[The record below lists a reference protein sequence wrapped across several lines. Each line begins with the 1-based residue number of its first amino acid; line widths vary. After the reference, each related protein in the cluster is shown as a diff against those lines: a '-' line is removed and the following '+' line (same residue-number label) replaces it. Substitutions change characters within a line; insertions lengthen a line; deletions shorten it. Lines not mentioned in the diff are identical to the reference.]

1 MTTTTTSTT
10 TTSPTTTAYN
20 LCQLDPSD
28 PCANHASQV
37 EYCAQLEDMATFMDV
52 GIFCIMDGL
61 TNCCPVVCKVEG
73 CTPPPTTTTTT
84 TTDPSVT
91 TFLCD
96 TSDCSSNSA
105 KGYKHLWFKA
115 EDFYFHILF
124 CIKGQILILTLTS
137 FIFDRAARGRA
148 RARARRLQSARVLEK
163 WHDGHTNALDKWN
176 SPIQNI
182 GKL

>member
-1 MTTTTTSTT
+1 MYVSLLACFTTYKLFASLYTQKEPDFPIKNNFFKTGSCIGGYTTTASPTTTSTTMTTTTTSTT

-105 KGYKHLWFKA
+105 KG
-115 EDFYFHILF
+115 
-124 CIKGQILILTLTS
+124 
-137 FIFDRAARGRA
+137 
-148 RARARRLQSARVLEK
+148 
-163 WHDGHTNALDKWN
+163 
-176 SPIQNI
+176 
-182 GKL
+182 